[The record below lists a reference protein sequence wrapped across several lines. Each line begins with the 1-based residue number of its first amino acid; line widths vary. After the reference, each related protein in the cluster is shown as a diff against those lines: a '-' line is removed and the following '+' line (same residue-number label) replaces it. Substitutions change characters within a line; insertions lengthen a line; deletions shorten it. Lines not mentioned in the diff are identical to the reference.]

1 MRLRAEDWE
10 LRGSGGNYD
19 TPTRNPQSIIQNAD
33 VKREGKR
40 ADEVAFL
47 AGLTIV
53 QKKVPKGI
61 DFWNIISYN

>member
-19 TPTRNPQSIIQNAD
+19 TPTRNPQSIIPNMD
-33 VKREGKR
+33 VKREVKREVKR
-40 ADEVAFL
+40 ADDVAFL

-53 QKKVPKGI
+53 
-61 DFWNIISYN
+61 